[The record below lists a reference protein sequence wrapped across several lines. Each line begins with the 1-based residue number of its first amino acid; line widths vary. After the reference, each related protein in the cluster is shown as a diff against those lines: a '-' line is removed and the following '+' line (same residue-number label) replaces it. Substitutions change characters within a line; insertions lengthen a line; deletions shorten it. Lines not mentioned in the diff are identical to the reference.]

1 LTCGRGARLDDPVG
15 RITERFP
22 GAKILRYSAIAEE
35 DEKYRFKSEAQFPER
50 KSLPFLMER
59 KAVMTRARWESEYQQ
74 SPMVAK

>member
-1 LTCGRGARLDDPVG
+1 VVAVLAGRSWLREKRSMILPTD
-15 RITERFP
+15 F
-22 GAKILRYSAIAEE
+22 LRYSAIAEE

-74 SPMVAK
+74 NPMVAK

>member
-1 LTCGRGARLDDPVG
+1 MVAVLAWTILA
-15 RITERFP
+15 P
-22 GAKILRYSAIAEE
+22 GKRSMILPTDFLRYSAIAEE